1 MNVVPVDNTSN
12 DMQIP
17 HLRRLWLY
25 ILCGLIVFFLI
36 APAFVI
42 APMSFSSS
50 PTLHFPPSEFSLQW
64 YERLFFDVRW
74 QSAIGVSAVVALG
87 TVLIATPLGT
97 LAAYGL
103 HQYKGVTSTFVSA
116 LVLSPMIL
124 PGILIAVGTF
134 FLYAKIGLLHSVAGL
149 ILAHSCLAIPFVMIS
164 VASGMTKFDMNL
176 ELAARIH
183 GASRIQTFFR
193 ITLPQLRMS
202 IAAGALLALVASLD
216 DVLISL
222 FISGGDSTTLTKL
235 MFSSMR
241 DQIDPTI
248 SAISTCLIAF
258 AVLVISVARTIGFVG
273 RA

>member
-1 MNVVPVDNTSN
+1 MNAVPAENTSS

-17 HLRRLWLY
+17 HVRRLWLY
-25 ILCGLIVFFLI
+25 IVCSFIVFFLI

-42 APMSFSSS
+42 VPMSFSSS
-50 PTLHFPPSEFSLQW
+50 PDLSFPPSGFSLQW

-74 QSAIGVSAVVALG
+74 QSAMGVSALVAFG

-103 HQYKGVTSTFVSA
+103 HQYRGVTSKVVSA
-116 LVLSPMIL
+116 LVLSPMML
-124 PGILIAVGTF
+124 PVILIAIGTF
-134 FLYAKIGLLHSVAGL
+134 FLYAKIGLLHTVLGL
-149 ILAHSCLAIPFVMIS
+149 VLAHSCLAIPFVMIS

-183 GASRIQTFFR
+183 GATRIQTFFYV
-193 ITLPQLRMS
+193 TLPQLRMS

-216 DVLISL
+216 DVLVSL
-222 FISGGDSTTLTKL
+222 FISGGPSTTLTKL

-248 SAISTCLIAF
+248 SAVSTCLIAL
-258 AVLVISVARTIGFVG
+258 AVIVIFVARTIGFVE
-273 RA
+273 RK

>member
-1 MNVVPVDNTSN
+1 MNVVPVENTSD
-12 DMQIP
+12 DMQIL

-25 ILCGLIVFFLI
+25 IVCCLIVFFLI

-42 APMSFSSS
+42 VPMSFSSS
-50 PTLHFPPSEFSLQW
+50 PDLSFPPPGFSLQW

-74 QSAIGVSAVVALG
+74 QSAISVSALVAFG

-103 HQYKGVTSTFVSA
+103 YQYKGITSTFLSA
-116 LVLSPMIL
+116 LVISPMIL
-124 PGILIAVGTF
+124 PTILIAVGTF
-134 FLYAKIGLLHSVAGL
+134 FLYAKIGLLHSVTGL
-149 ILAHSCLAIPFVMIS
+149 VLAHSCLAIPFVMIS
-164 VASGMTKFDMNL
+164 VGSGMTKFDMNL

-183 GASRIQTFFR
+183 GATRIQTFFR
-193 ITLPQLRMS
+193 VTLPQLRMS
-202 IAAGALLALVASLD
+202 IAAGALLALVTSLD

-222 FISGGDSTTLTKL
+222 FISGGPSTTLTKL
-235 MFSSMR
+235 MFASMR

-248 SAISTCLIAF
+248 SAVSTCLIAL
-258 AVLVISVARTIGFVG
+258 AVVLIAAARFIGFVG